1 MKEPMVFRSVVL
13 LALFSALILP
23 VPLPGGI
30 GVEHCVLFVIGQHDT
45 GEFIVSEPVCYRTLQ
60 EVDSLA
66 AAGTVAAFGTVD
78 GASKTVLASI
88 TLGRHFD
95 GLNGTGSS
103 ISIVGGSCTGG
114 YWNTSASWDNRIS
127 SSFNGCARLRHFD
140 LPNKG
145 GSFQDTSGAG
155 TTDNLSLLD
164 NKAES
169 ISYHSS

>member
-1 MKEPMVFRSVVL
+1 MFRSVVL
-13 LALFSALILP
+13 LVLSSALVLP
-23 VPLPGGI
+23 VPLPGEI
-30 GVEHCVLFVIGQHDT
+30 GEEHCVVFVIGQHDT
-45 GEFIVSEPVCYRTLQ
+45 GEFIVSDPVCYRTLQ

-66 AAGTVAAFGTVD
+66 SGTGAASGKVD
-78 GASKTVLASI
+78 GVSGSALASI

-95 GLNGTGSS
+95 GFNGTGSS

-169 ISYHSS
+169 ISYHPS